1 MFAIL
6 ENGSVETMLRY
17 RLRFSTGRAFAIP
30 TGQSKTRM
38 TVMTLRSCA
47 RTFIAGPTMSII
59 ESLLVLWRLA
69 ARAKQSA
76 PSGGNGRRVISVDR
90 PLRLRTAPRERPGCS
105 PASLPPEGTSWPFS
119 RCIGPDGPPV
129 GGVQQP
135 PPTMVLEEN
144 VRVSG
149 ISLPAQRG
157 GKARQ
162 RTLPEEPLLLHRS
175 STGPDVQQVAFRRL
189 VTPLHRKGV
198 DELLE
203 TGRELTVLTE
213 DQRRDAA
220 DLLEPPL
227 ERPVFCLYYLVHTYS
242 ELAS

>member
-1 MFAIL
+1 
-6 ENGSVETMLRY
+6 MLRY

-105 PASLPPEGTSWPFS
+105 PASLPPEGTAWPFS

-129 GGVQQP
+129 GGVQQLRLP
-135 PPTMVLEEN
+135 WFSRKMLHLASGPERGVSGAAGAASEDDLDVRVLVRPVLECMEA
-144 VRVSG
+144 VPG
-149 ISLPAQRG
+149 HEG
-157 GKARQ
+157 
-162 RTLPEEPLLLHRS
+162 E
-175 STGPDVQQVAFRRL
+175 
-189 VTPLHRKGV
+189 
-198 DELLE
+198 
-203 TGRELTVLTE
+203 
-213 DQRRDAA
+213 
-220 DLLEPPL
+220 L
-227 ERPVFCLYYLVHTYS
+227 ERHEGDHGGQRLGGAKQHFYSSCGATPVP
-242 ELAS
+242 